1 MKIPRY
7 INSNRRTI
15 NQFVGINQQ
24 RIPAALLLD
33 FGSDVFET
41 RRNDHRRNSRRHQLF
56 DNGGHMAVPY
66 NLVEVG
72 VNFLD
77 GPAVPQIRIT
87 PAEFLVRD
95 LPRKPLLQMVTGC
108 TFPNAE
114 PLMNVLP
121 GARDSCESSVQI
133 ENYRRNHLES
143 RTRFRNSFR
152 VF

>member
-72 VNFLD
+72 VNFFFFKYAATTEIYTLSLHD
-77 GPAVPQIRIT
+77 ALRDAACAGP
-87 PAEFLVRD
+87 LV
-95 LPRKPLLQMVTGC
+95 
-108 TFPNAE
+108 
-114 PLMNVLP
+114 
-121 GARDSCESSVQI
+121 
-133 ENYRRNHLES
+133 
-143 RTRFRNSFR
+143 
-152 VF
+152 